1 MAEILGNEL
10 LIKALGKKGWREVKH
25 LCVCV
30 QEAAVQSARGND
42 TTTRG
47 QPLSVALQIHT
58 SRNGTFK
65 HFYTYLGRSDVCV
78 SWANRGIT

>member
-42 TTTRG
+42 TTTQASHYLWHCRFTPLAMEHSNIFTHIWVVLTCVCRG
-47 QPLSVALQIHT
+47 LT
-58 SRNGTFK
+58 G
-65 HFYTYLGRSDVCV
+65 G
-78 SWANRGIT
+78 